1 MISSVSEQEIARISR
16 FEEHNPSEI
25 LGPKLVK
32 RDGRAILSIRAYLP
46 RALRAWIYF
55 PNLAKKIEMAQIY
68 GTNFYEAQFEDELA
82 NSPEKNRYV
91 ISSEDSAGYV
101 QENEDAYAFSPIMSD
116 FDIYLFSEGT
126 HRRSYEKM
134 GAHQIE
140 LDGVKGAHFAVWAPN
155 ARSVCLI
162 GNFNHWTVGENPM
175 ISRGSSGIWE
185 LFVPRIKVSE
195 VYKFAIKSNVDRRI
209 LEKTDPYAF
218 ETEIRPRTAA
228 IVADLSEY
236 EWQDGEWMLRRSNES
251 SLVKPISVYEV
262 HLGSWRRKKNDG
274 AKNSEDRFLSY
285 REIADELVPYVKKMG
300 FTHVE
305 LLPVMEHPLDDSWG
319 YQVVNYYAP
328 TSRFGKSSDLMFLID
343 QCHQHGI
350 GVILDWVPAHFP
362 KDEYGLALFDGTH
375 LFNHADKRLGEFLEW
390 GTYAF
395 NYSRNEVRSFL
406 ISNANFWFQR
416 YHADGLRIDAVAS
429 MLYLDYARK
438 PGEWLPNKFGGR
450 ENLDAV
456 SFLKELNSVVHSEQR
471 NVLMIAEESTAW
483 PGVTHPVESGGLGFD
498 MKWNMGWMHDT
509 LDYFTTDSIF
519 RKYHHNNLTFSLI
532 YAFSERFI
540 LVFSHDEV
548 VYGKRSMLNKM
559 SGDVWQKFA
568 NLRLCYG
575 YLYTHPG
582 KKLLFMG
589 SEFGQWNE
597 WNFRSSLDW
606 DLLQNPLNSEL
617 ELFVKDLNR
626 LYNSKKELH
635 EQDFSHEGFEWIDFH
650 DTEQSVI
657 SFMRK
662 AQTEEHFVV
671 VVCNMTPVPR
681 YNYRIGVPSSG
692 YYQEI
697 LNSDAREY
705 GGSGVGNLGGVDS
718 EPVSVHGKSHSI
730 KVTLPPL
737 GVLVLEHAHQDTK

>member
-1 MISSVSEQEIARISR
+1 MISSVSAQEIARISR

-55 PNLAKKIEMAQIY
+55 PNLAKKIEMAQIF

-195 VYKFAIKSNVDRRI
+195 VYKFAIKSNVDGRI

-559 SGDVWQKFA
+559 PGDVWQKFA

-597 WNFRSSLDW
+597 WNFRTSLDW
-606 DLLQNPLNSEL
+606 HLLEYEFNSKMQ
-617 ELFVKDLNR
+617 LFVQDLNH
-626 LYNSKKELH
+626 LYSTHKELY
-635 EQDFSHEGFEWIDFH
+635 ELDFSYKGFEWSDFR
-650 DTEQSVI
+650 DADQSVI
-657 SFMRK
+657 SFIRK
-662 AQTEEHFVV
+662 SDNSESFIF

-681 YNYRIGVPSSG
+681 HKYRVGIPEPGF
-692 YYQEI
+692 YKEI

-705 GGSGVGNLGGVDS
+705 GGSGVGNLGGVHS
-718 EPVSVHGKSHSI
+718 ESIQSHGRSYSLELS
-730 KVTLPPL
+730 LPPL
-737 GVLVLEHAHQDTK
+737 AILILEYRKGDA

>member
-1 MISSVSEQEIARISR
+1 MISSVSAQEIARISR

-55 PNLAKKIEMAQIY
+55 PNLAKKIEMAQIF

-195 VYKFAIKSNVDRRI
+195 VYKFAIKSNVDGRI

-274 AKNSEDRFLSY
+274 AKNSEDRFLNY

-300 FTHVE
+300 FTHIE

-559 SGDVWQKFA
+559 PGDVWQKFA

-597 WNFRSSLDW
+597 WNFRTSLDW
-606 DLLQNPLNSEL
+606 HLLEYEFNSKMQ
-617 ELFVKDLNR
+617 LFVQDLNH
-626 LYNSKKELH
+626 LYSTHKELY
-635 EQDFSHEGFEWIDFH
+635 ELDFSYKGFEWSDFR
-650 DTEQSVI
+650 DADQSVI
-657 SFMRK
+657 SFIRK
-662 AQTEEHFVV
+662 SDNSESFIF

-681 YNYRIGVPSSG
+681 HKYRVGIPEPGF
-692 YYQEI
+692 YKEI

-705 GGSGVGNLGGVDS
+705 GGSGVGNLGGVHS
-718 EPVSVHGKSHSI
+718 ESIQSHGRSYSLELS
-730 KVTLPPL
+730 LPPL
-737 GVLVLEHAHQDTK
+737 AILILEYRKGDA

>member
-1 MISSVSEQEIARISR
+1 MIQQTVSKQELDRIVEL
-16 FEEHNPSEI
+16 EEHNPAAV
-25 LGPKLVK
+25 LGPKIVK
-32 RDGRAILSIRAYLP
+32 GKGQQIFSIRAYLP
-46 RALRAWIYF
+46 RAVKAWVTVDGA
-55 PNLAKKIEMAQIY
+55 LKKMMDLIDPR
-68 GTNFYEAQFEDELA
+68 GFYEVQLDSKYFKSKYL
-82 NSPEKNRYV
+82 
-91 ISSEDSAGYV
+91 ISSQDKSGYV
-101 QENEDAYAFSPIMSD
+101 RESEDAYSFSPMITD
-116 FDIYLFSEGT
+116 YDIYLFAEGT
-126 HRRSYEKM
+126 HRRSYEIL
-134 GAHQIE
+134 GAHQVE
-140 LDGVKGAHFAVWAPN
+140 AEKGVSGVHFATWAPN
-155 ARSVCLI
+155 ARSVCVI
-162 GNFNHWTVGENPM
+162 GNFNHWTIGENPM
-175 ISRGSSGIWE
+175 VSRGSSGIWE
-185 LFVPRIKVSE
+185 LFIPRLKESE
-195 VYKFAIKSNVDRRI
+195 VYKFAIKSNI
-209 LEKTDPYAF
+209 KGKMMQKTDPYAF
-218 ETEIRPRTAA
+218 RTELRPRTGA
-228 IVADLSEY
+228 VVSNLESYKWTDS
-236 EWQDGEWMLRRSNES
+236 EWMAKRPNTQAQS
-251 SLVKPISVYEV
+251 KPISVYEV
-262 HLGSWRRKKNDG
+262 HFGSWRRKAGEGPDQ
-274 AKNSEDRFLSY
+274 FLSY
-285 REIADELVPYVKKMG
+285 RELADSLIPYVKGLG

-305 LLPVMEHPLDDSWG
+305 LLPIMEHPLDDSWG
-319 YQVVNYYAP
+319 YQTVNYFAP
-328 TSRFGKSSDLMFLID
+328 TSRFGSPADLMYFID

-597 WNFRSSLDW
+597 WNFRTSLDW
-606 DLLQNPLNSEL
+606 HLLEYEFNSKMQ
-617 ELFVKDLNR
+617 LFVQDLNH
-626 LYNSKKELH
+626 LYSTHKELY
-635 EQDFSHEGFEWIDFH
+635 ELDFSYKGFAWSDFR
-650 DTEQSVI
+650 DADQSVI
-657 SFMRK
+657 SFIRK
-662 AQTEEHFVV
+662 SDNSESFIF

-681 YNYRIGVPSSG
+681 HKYRVGIPEPGF
-692 YYQEI
+692 YKEI

-705 GGSGVGNLGGVDS
+705 GGSGVGNLGGVHS
-718 EPVSVHGKSHSI
+718 ESIQSHGRSYSLELS
-730 KVTLPPL
+730 LPPL
-737 GVLVLEHAHQDTK
+737 AILILEYRKGDA